1 MSETI
6 EAVYRAKVTTGY
18 L

>member
-6 EAVYRAKVTTGY
+6 EIRLKM
-18 L
+18 

>member
-6 EAVYRAKVTTGY
+6 ERMKKIV
-18 L
+18 